1 MKELENKPLAPRD
14 NLPAPSGDIVLS
26 VLGET
31 ITTDQ
36 IVDPLVER
44 VKPIVEQATYETF
57 QARIAPQIEQL
68 LTSEVANIILY
79 QKARKELGEQADTAI
94 EKAVDKE
101 IQKFVNSFGGDYAK
115 AELQLRSMDMDWQS
129 FREYQQKLIISQ
141 SYIAKELPETKP
153 ITYRQ
158 LRQTY
163 NELKESQFTTPA
175 SIQFRLIDIQPNKLK
190 LSDPNQNRI
199 VAAQNLVDDLYT
211 RIKRGEDFAALAEQY
226 SHGHRSIYGG
236 LWQPVNPDSLAEP
249 YDIIARHTNQMQ
261 PGQLAEP
268 IQIEN
273 HIFIIKLEQKTEY
286 NVQSFEEVQ
295 QQLEST
301 LAVTQQRQ
309 AIDRLSQKIA
319 SDVAIPNRELFLRFC
334 LQELY
339 AKASEEN
346 F

>member
-14 NLPAPSGDIVLS
+14 NLPVPSGDIVLS

-68 LTSEVANIILY
+68 LTSEVANIVLY
-79 QKARKELGEQADTAI
+79 QKARKELGAQADTAI

-158 LRQTY
+158 LRKTY
-163 NELKESQFTTPA
+163 NELKESRFTTPA
-175 SIQFRLIDIQPNKLK
+175 SITFQLIDIQPDKLR
-190 LSDPNQNRI
+190 LNDPNQDRMT
-199 VAAQNLVDDLYT
+199 AAQDLADDLYT
-211 RIKRGEDFAALAEQY
+211 RIQAGEDFEVLAREY
-226 SHGHRSIYGG
+226 SHGYRSIYGG
-236 LWQPVNPDSLAEP
+236 QWQPVNPDSLAEP
-249 YDIIARHTNQMQ
+249 YDIIARHANAME
-261 PGQLAEP
+261 PGQLAKP
-268 IQIEN
+268 IQIQN
-273 HIFIIKLEQKTEY
+273 HIFIMKLQEKTEY

-295 QQLEST
+295 QELEST
-301 LAVTQQRQ
+301 IRVNQQRQ

-319 SDVAIPNRELFLRFC
+319 GEVAIPNRELFLRFC